1 MKKCYFLFLFFLFFL
16 SFQKVSGQ
24 STVTQTFIDKCTGE
38 TKIATTTFVNGNAV
52 VSFYNQIRTFT
63 TAEVNSGISQAWL
76 LQVKTSYEL
85 ITCPVVNPIVQQ
97 TVQQTVTQ
105 TATQAATQAAS
116 SAASSA
122 AASSAS
128 SSATSS
134 ASSSAAGS
142 SSSASSSSSNSS
154 SSSSSESSSSSG
166 SSESGGSESSSESG
180 SSESSSESKS
190 ESEGNSE
197 SEEKKKDEKKQKNMN
212 PMLLASDL
220 TTAQSI
226 DGTYAVMLSSG
237 VSKTSMAGDESYGA
251 SAIIWSTLDQY
262 VLSANYTKMDF
273 SGGKLNSI
281 HSYGSSIAYLKGTWM
296 TLITYTLIKPHPK
309 IGTYGV
315 NVGGIGLSSKNLNG
329 NNSINLSTSLV
340 GFWTKPFQYSK
351 KLSVSPQLFIMSSP
365 ISYQPSNGK
374 TTINRDLGFMV
385 GSSFD
390 YKISKRFGF
399 TINYR
404 ANVSTSPGSP
414 ILHNFLV
421 GSRVLL

>member
-1 MKKCYFLFLFFLFFL
+1 
-16 SFQKVSGQ
+16 
-24 STVTQTFIDKCTGE
+24 
-38 TKIATTTFVNGNAV
+38 
-52 VSFYNQIRTFT
+52 
-63 TAEVNSGISQAWL
+63 
-76 LQVKTSYEL
+76 
-85 ITCPVVNPIVQQ
+85 VVNPIVQQ

-142 SSSASSSSSNSS
+142 SSASSSSSNSS

-180 SSESSSESKS
+180 SSESSSESKSESEGNSESEESKS

-404 ANVSTSPGSP
+404 ANVSTLPGSP

-421 GSRVLL
+421 GSRVIL